1 MGSGHQARVL
11 CRGHTRATLCRGTP
25 LSSGRFH
32 PIGMRPPCT
41 QDAAVIGGKYI
52 TDVLTSLP
60 LFSPS
65 ARCQVAVTVHTLRH
79 GTTTECRCSRIL
91 ILSNANIKFLFI
103 LTRPHRLQGSG
114 NSGWRN
120 TTLSARLRDMENSQS
135 GPAWHRAVPTGT
147 ISGLPREV
155 TPRVTKALSS
165 PSGGR
170 VELPM

>member
-1 MGSGHQARVL
+1 MPWDSPVL
-11 CRGHTRATLCRGTP
+11 RPFSSYWNETSVHPGRRCHWWKVHNRCVDVSPRSFLRQHAAKSLSLCTH
-25 LSSGRFH
+25 SD
-32 PIGMRPPCT
+32 T
-41 QDAAVIGGKYI
+41 
-52 TDVLTSLP
+52 
-60 LFSPS
+60 
-65 ARCQVAVTVHTLRH
+65 

-135 GPAWHRAVPTGT
+135 GPAWDRAVPTGT

-155 TPRVTKALSS
+155 TPRVTKVLSS